1 MDQQLC
7 SRHLEAL
14 CHQVFLV
21 IQVNRAALFHQLVLT
36 YQEALEHQEVQTD
49 QAAQKGLLYLLNP
62 VDLVVHEVHWL
73 LEDQD
78 VPKRKKFVYYSV
90 EINVIYLV

>member
-1 MDQQLC
+1 M
-7 SRHLEAL
+7 
-14 CHQVFLV
+14 
-21 IQVNRAALFHQLVLT
+21 IQVSRAALFHQLVLT
-36 YQEALEHQEVQTD
+36 YQVSLELQEVQTD